1 MDLENIYSQFLNN
14 ESRLYTEKNYKPE
27 QFSASS
33 AGSCLKKQW
42 YRYHNIEQSDASD
55 NQGMRKMR
63 LGTLVH
69 KDFEKAVKFYVDRI
83 YHGDYSIKTEHEVK
97 LNDYPITGHID
108 VAMVHNTENKAWIW
122 DYKTAAMNSWRLT
135 FGRKSNPFHHR
146 NYGLQVATY
155 AIGLCDT
162 EDTIESYFD
171 IEMGLIWYK
180 KDDSF
185 MREQEVPQSF
195 LFDAHNYWDDA
206 VQFATEIEDETE
218 IKAKVDVGIPFKSWE
233 CNYCN
238 WKTICHEQ
246 IKGTKLKEKEYAS

>member
-42 YRYHNIEQSDASD
+42 YRYHNIEESDTSD

-97 LNDYPITGHID
+97 LRDYPITGHID
-108 VAMVHNTENKAWIW
+108 VAMVHNTENKAYLQNHHCLVLGKFLTCYLSIQ
-122 DYKTAAMNSWRLT
+122 MN
-135 FGRKSNPFHHR
+135 
-146 NYGLQVATY
+146 
-155 AIGLCDT
+155 
-162 EDTIESYFD
+162 
-171 IEMGLIWYK
+171 M
-180 KDDSF
+180 
-185 MREQEVPQSF
+185 
-195 LFDAHNYWDDA
+195 
-206 VQFATEIEDETE
+206 
-218 IKAKVDVGIPFKSWE
+218 
-233 CNYCN
+233 
-238 WKTICHEQ
+238 Q
-246 IKGTKLKEKEYAS
+246 IF